1 MRKNGGREDRIP
13 KSREGDSSIAGIPDP
28 PAFSSSKLGDT
39 DSEIL
44 SLASG
49 CPITLRSLSK
59 KMDIPFAECLSRAK
73 KLEEMGLL
81 ERLEGPSRP
90 RGLRLYLATRGKL

>member
-1 MRKNGGREDRIP
+1 MRKNGGREDRIAMLC
-13 KSREGDSSIAGIPDP
+13 EDDSSITGIPNP
-28 PAFSSSKLGDT
+28 PVLSSSKLGDT

-49 CPITLRSLSK
+49 CPTTLMSVSR
-59 KMDIPFAECLSRAK
+59 KMDIPFIECLSRAR

-90 RGLRLYLATRGKL
+90 GGLLLYLATRGKL

>member
-1 MRKNGGREDRIP
+1 MRKNRGREDRIP
-13 KSREGDSSIAGIPDP
+13 TSREGDSSVSGIPNP
-28 PAFSSSKLGDT
+28 PALSSSKLGDI

-49 CPITLRSLSK
+49 CPITLMRLSK
-59 KMDIPFAECLSRAK
+59 KIDIPFVECLSRAK

>member
-1 MRKNGGREDRIP
+1 M
-13 KSREGDSSIAGIPDP
+13 SREGGSSTTGTPNP
-28 PAFSSSKLGDT
+28 PALSSSKLGDT
-39 DSEIL
+39 DSKIL

-49 CPITLRSLSK
+49 CPITLMSLSEK
-59 KMDIPFAECLSRAK
+59 TDIPFVECLSRAK

>member
-13 KSREGDSSIAGIPDP
+13 LSREGDTPKTGIPNP
-28 PAFSSSKLGDT
+28 LELSSSKLGDT

-49 CPITLRSLSK
+49 CPITLMSVSR
-59 KMDIPFAECLSRAK
+59 KMDIPFIECLSRAK

-90 RGLRLYLATRGKL
+90 GGLRLYLATRAKL

>member
-1 MRKNGGREDRIP
+1 MRKNGGRENQIP
-13 KSREGDSSIAGIPDP
+13 MSREGDSSITGIPNP
-28 PAFSSSKLGDT
+28 PLLSSSKLGDA

-49 CPITLRSLSK
+49 CPITLISVSR
-59 KMDIPFAECLSRAK
+59 KMDIPFVECLSRAK

-90 RGLRLYLATRGKL
+90 GGLLLYLATRGKL

>member
-1 MRKNGGREDRIP
+1 M
-13 KSREGDSSIAGIPDP
+13 SREGDTPKTGIPNP
-28 PAFSSSKLGDT
+28 PTLSSSKLGGT
-39 DSEIL
+39 DSEML

-49 CPITLRSLSK
+49 CPITLMSVSR
-59 KMDIPFAECLSRAK
+59 KMDIPFVECLSRAE

-90 RGLRLYLATRGKL
+90 RGLLLYLATRGKL